1 MIIWFDSKMQ
11 MHVDKNASANNDF
24 ALAKYGS
31 SLTDVV
37 FLGNVRINGFSLTFT
52 HFHVKSNAEKV
63 IGDYWFS
70 QSTIRKHF
78 LKSQIFTIEKAIAK
92 HLKGNNYRRTNFN
105 INFEVSNSSKPLFS
119 ELGYTATDF
128 VSHGS
133 TYYGD
138 SIDFNMMSKIV
149 EC

>member
-24 ALAKYGS
+24 ALARYGS
-31 SLTDVV
+31 SLADVV
-37 FLGNVRINGFSLTFT
+37 FLGNVRINGYSMTFT

-63 IGDYWFS
+63 IGGYWYS
-70 QSTIRKHF
+70 QSTIRKYF

-92 HLKGNNYRRTNFN
+92 HLKGNNYSRTNFN
-105 INFEVSNSSKPLFS
+105 INFEVSNSSKRLFS
-119 ELGYTATDF
+119 ELGYTCTDF

-138 SIDFNMMSKIV
+138 SIDFNMMSKMV
-149 EC
+149 KC

>member
-11 MHVDKNASANNDF
+11 MHVDKDASANNDF
-24 ALAKYGS
+24 ALARYGS
-31 SLTDVV
+31 NLADVV

-63 IGDYWFS
+63 IGYRWYS

-78 LKSQIFTIEKAIAK
+78 LKSQIITIEKAIAK

-105 INFEVSNSSKPLFS
+105 INFEVSNSSKQLFS

-138 SIDFNMMSKIV
+138 SIDFNIMSKMV